1 MKKSRRSGIVSGVTL
16 IVAGLSLFW
25 LDRQD
30 YLGQEVVLFVI
41 GSLFVGGYLYG
52 KNHGLLIPGC
62 LLLGLG
68 TGSVLENMDIVQEAW
83 PLGLGFGFIA
93 VYLIPLVYE
102 RRSHWWPL
110 IPGGVLLINAF
121 SSFQKFVNVVFDNW
135 PLALVVVGIIVLLGA
150 FRGQG
155 SNAEVP

>member
-1 MKKSRRSGIVSGVTL
+1 
-16 IVAGLSLFW
+16 
-25 LDRQD
+25 
-30 YLGQEVVLFVI
+30 
-41 GSLFVGGYLYG
+41 
-52 KNHGLLIPGC
+52 
-62 LLLGLG
+62 
-68 TGSVLENMDIVQEAW
+68 MDIVQEAW